1 VEKYELAELDYIGGM
16 KYKDIAKKY
25 EISVNTVKSWKQ
37 RYNWT
42 REKRNSRNGE
52 KECAH
57 KNEKVCT
64 QKIKGAAVVK
74 EEPEECENAQQSAG
88 QKNPALDERKK
99 LFCLFYSQTFNATK
113 SYQKAYGCSMNT
125 ARAHGYELL
134 QNVDIKNEIEHL
146 AELKRQQL
154 VAKES
159 DLLELQMRI
168 AFADAGD
175 YYEIKD
181 NMVMFRDSEETDTQL
196 VSEVKQSRAGLSVKL
211 CDKQK
216 AMDWLSKYFLVHPD
230 DRYKAEFDRK
240 KAELNENKGEEILAN
255 MQTITELLQKPV
267 KNRHIEDF
275 EESENNEHSGTI

>member
-1 VEKYELAELDYIGGM
+1 
-16 KYKDIAKKY
+16 
-25 EISVNTVKSWKQ
+25 
-37 RYNWT
+37 
-42 REKRNSRNGE
+42 
-52 KECAH
+52 
-57 KNEKVCT
+57 
-64 QKIKGAAVVK
+64 
-74 EEPEECENAQQSAG
+74 
-88 QKNPALDERKK
+88 
-99 LFCLFYSQTFNATK
+99 
-113 SYQKAYGCSMNT
+113 MNT

-255 MQTITELLQKPV
+255 MQTLTDILQTPV
-267 KNRHIEDF
+267 ANRSLEDL
-275 EESENNEHSGTI
+275 EKDN